1 MIRNT
6 DIGQV
11 FTRMNRTIN
20 IIKDALLGKEVDLT
34 SVSIKK
40 AIILLA
46 IPMVLEM
53 IMESLFAVVDV
64 YFVSQVSTEAIAT
77 VGLTESVLTLLYACA
92 MGLSMAATAMIS
104 RRVGEKNI
112 AEAGNAGAQAILLGL
127 VLSVVVGLVG
137 IFYAADI
144 LRLMG
149 GSSSLIESGQG
160 YTRILLGT
168 NIVVI
173 LLFLLNGIF
182 RGAGNAALAMQSL
195 WLANGINIVLDPLL
209 IFGWGPIPAMGIE
222 GAALATVI
230 GRSTGV
236 LFQLYLLFKGRGLI
250 QIKLSSFGLRPE
262 IIKRLLR
269 VAATGAGQFL
279 ISSASW
285 VFLMRIIAE
294 LGSDSVAGYTV
305 AIRLLIFTILPAWG
319 LSNAAATLVG
329 QNLGAGQPDRAE
341 KSAWKAAKYN
351 MIFLGL
357 VSIVYL
363 LAARPIIELFTT
375 TPAVVE
381 SAVITL
387 RILSSGYILFAY
399 AMVITQAF
407 NGAGDTRTPTLIN
420 LFCFW
425 VLEIPLGY
433 LMAITF
439 DLGLPGVCWAIVISE
454 SMMAFIAVL
463 LFRKGKWKGV
473 QI

>member
-1 MIRNT
+1 
-6 DIGQV
+6 
-11 FTRMNRTIN
+11 MNRTIE
-20 IIKDALLGKEVDLT
+20 IIRDALLGKEVDLT
-34 SVSIKK
+34 SVSIRK

-64 YFVSQVSTEAIAT
+64 YFVSQVSTDAIAT

-112 AEAGNAGAQAILLGL
+112 EAAGNAGGQAIVLGL
-127 VLSVVVGLVG
+127 TLSLIVG
-137 IFYAADI
+137 ISGFFYAGDI

-149 GSSSLIESGQG
+149 GSAELIESGQG
-160 YTRILLGT
+160 YTRILLAT
-168 NIVVI
+168 NVVVI

-182 RGAGNAALAMQSL
+182 RGAGNAALAMRSL
-195 WLANGINIVLDPLL
+195 WLANGINIILDPLF
-209 IFGWGPIPAMGIE
+209 IFGWGPIPAMGVE
-222 GAALATVI
+222 GAALATVM
-230 GRSTGV
+230 GRSVGV
-236 LFQLYLLFKGRGLI
+236 VYQLYLLLSGKGLI
-250 QIKLSSFGLRPE
+250 RISRSSFRIE
-262 IIKRLLR
+262 STVMKRLLN

-294 LGSDSVAGYTV
+294 LGSDSVAGYTI

-329 QNLGAGQPDRAE
+329 QNLGAGQPERAE
-341 KSAWKAAKYN
+341 KSAWMAAHFN
-351 MIFLGL
+351 MVFLGL
-357 VSIVYL
+357 VSVVYL
-363 LAARPIIELFTT
+363 LAAVPIVELFTT
-375 TPAVVE
+375 DPGVVA
-381 SAVITL
+381 SGVTTL
-387 RILSSGYILFAY
+387 RILSCGYILFAY
-399 AMVITQAF
+399 AMVITNAF

-420 LFCFW
+420 LFSFW

-433 LMAITF
+433 LFAITLDF
-439 DLGLPGVCWAIVISE
+439 GLPGVCWAIVISE
-454 SMMAFIAVL
+454 SMMAFIAVY

-473 QI
+473 EI